1 MCCNAIITT
10 HIIIDNIY
18 RKRSNEQEHQ
28 PASPCHLET
37 FQQLNLTTIEQKL
50 WFKNHQKHSK
60 IMSPS
65 RGTGAIVI

>member
-28 PASPCHLET
+28 PASPCHLE
-37 FQQLNLTTIEQKL
+37 NIPTTQPNNHRTETMVQKAP
-50 WFKNHQKHSK
+50 K
-60 IMSPS
+60 
-65 RGTGAIVI
+65 V